1 MLTLNN
7 AELAFL
13 ATLGSTELTT
23 KVLKLY
29 SSKTFLFSEV
39 FHPHLNLMWNAYVE
53 LLKKYKQQ
61 YGLNL
66 SPDIIAAGLA
76 EAVAADRRIPDELKA
91 KCDTILQKLT
101 ANDIPDLAHGSRL
114 IKNLAELDANR
125 KLVTKLNANADLLTI
140 QQSVDAAKRTVA
152 LLEDAK
158 QDDNGPSGFVVKP
171 FRDIQKLA
179 RRSVRIP
186 TGINFLDEISSGG
199 GREGDLWLILGAPS
213 GGKSLICV
221 QYACAQAMLGKST
234 LWATYEQSMEGDI
247 AERMIAYITD
257 TSLDNIRD
265 IGFDNLRQDIKDK
278 FWASVSGVDDYLT
291 SLDMTRV
298 ELDPQDPDDY
308 GGVMTIWKQFKKL
321 KEEGN
326 APKTVILDWFGSMM
340 SKIAAIKGT
349 DLSTCYRFMAQNEI
363 NTLIRFARE
372 EKILIIVMHQL
383 DVKAASA
390 RPTYLADATHAQ
402 DMHNMQNFFDMVAI
416 IGRKDA
422 NNICYF
428 SNPKARKGGNIVRTL
443 HMIGEKSKF
452 VMEDGWLPNRDG
464 NFYKPGAAVST
475 RDNTGTAAAYMR
487 EID

>member
-1 MLTLNN
+1 MQTLNN

-13 ATLGSTELTT
+13 SVLGNPELTT
-23 KVLKLY
+23 KVLRLY
-29 SSKTFLFSEV
+29 ASKTYLFSGV
-39 FHPHLNLMWNAYVE
+39 FHPHLNAMWDAYVS
-53 LLKKYKQQ
+53 LLKKYKQE

-66 SPDIIAAGLA
+66 RRDIIAAGLA
-76 EAVAADRRIPDELKA
+76 EAVSADSKIPDELKTR
-91 KCDTILQKLT
+91 CDSILQKLT
-101 ANDIPDLAHGSRL
+101 SGDIPETAHGERL
-114 IKNLAELDANR
+114 IKNLMGLEANR
-125 KLVTKLNANADLLTI
+125 KLVTQLNTNSDLVAL
-140 QQSVDAAKRTVA
+140 QQSLDAAKRTMA
-152 LLEDAK
+152 MLDEDKHA
-158 QDDNGPSGFVVKP
+158 DDGPSGFVVKP

-179 RRSVRIP
+179 RKSVRIP

-199 GREGDLWLILGAPS
+199 GREGDLWLILGKPS
-213 GGKSLICV
+213 GGKSLLCV
-221 QYACAQAMLGKST
+221 QYVCAQAILGKST

-257 TSLDNIRD
+257 TSLDEIRD
-265 IGFDNLRQDIKDK
+265 IGFDNLSQDIQDK
-278 FWASVSGVDDYLT
+278 FWTTVAGVDDFLT
-291 SLDMTRV
+291 ALDMTRV

-340 SKIAAIKGT
+340 SKIAALKGV
-349 DLSTCYRFMAQNEI
+349 DLSSNYRFLAQAEI
-363 NTLIRFARE
+363 NNLIRFARE

-383 DVKAASA
+383 DVKAAAA

-416 IGRKDA
+416 LGVKDV

-443 HMIGEKSKF
+443 HMIGDKSKF

-464 NFYKPGAAVST
+464 NFYRPGAVGNAS
-475 RDNTGTAAAYMR
+475 DAGNAAEDYMR
-487 EID
+487 ELE